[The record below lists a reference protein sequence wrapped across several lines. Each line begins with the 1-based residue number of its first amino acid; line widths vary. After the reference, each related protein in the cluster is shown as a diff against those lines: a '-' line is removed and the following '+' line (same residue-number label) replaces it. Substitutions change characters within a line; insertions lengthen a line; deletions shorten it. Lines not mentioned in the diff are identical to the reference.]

1 MVEINRGKQF
11 SSLHSP
17 ALPAS
22 PSAPLDDV
30 QVVAL
35 AWEKGWVLKQADPK
49 TQHPEPPL
57 KASLKPSLRNALSG
71 SFARHILI
79 ANLSIKV
86 YRLSV
91 DEQTTAFFFPPNKV
105 SLEMDPLLNP
115 ESAWHIPG
123 DIWHQ
128 FFIIRLH

>member
-1 MVEINRGKQF
+1 MEINRGKQF

-22 PSAPLDDV
+22 PSVPLGDV

-49 TQHPEPPL
+49 TQHPKLPL

-71 SFARHILI
+71 SFVRHILI

-86 YRLSV
+86 YRLLV
-91 DEQTTAFFFPPNKV
+91 DEQTTAFFF
-105 SLEMDPLLNP
+105 LLTRFP
-115 ESAWHIPG
+115 
-123 DIWHQ
+123 
-128 FFIIRLH
+128 